1 MKQSQKWYLPSKTVR
16 RMKGNWEYR
25 ALKVFQKIMAITI
38 REAKKQDKDKMEIL
52 KKNSQYMLN

>member
-38 REAKKQDKDKMEIL
+38 REAKKTGQRL
-52 KKNSQYMLN
+52 HT